1 MTILGGEITRL
12 GTAELGQ
19 VTEPWVSTAM
29 RRHTTRMAHPPFLSF
44 CVTRGD
50 RAAAGPGANQE
61 GAHPSGVAVCLVRGL
76 FCFFSSSLQI
86 YLHNYIILKLII
98 K

>member
-1 MTILGGEITRL
+1 M
-12 GTAELGQ
+12 
-19 VTEPWVSTAM
+19 
-29 RRHTTRMAHPPFLSF
+29 
-44 CVTRGD
+44 TRGD